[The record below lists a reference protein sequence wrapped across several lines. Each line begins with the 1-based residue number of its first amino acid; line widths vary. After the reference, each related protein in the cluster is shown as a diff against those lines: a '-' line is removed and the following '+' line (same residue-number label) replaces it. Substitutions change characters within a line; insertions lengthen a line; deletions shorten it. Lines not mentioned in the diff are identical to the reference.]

1 MVTDLRKQERK
12 TIMQRIDAFAMKYAY
27 ILFPAALALLML
39 LIVLLIV
46 VMFKDVSAVESGNY
60 YYRLESVI

>member
-1 MVTDLRKQERK
+1 MVTDLRKKEDK
-12 TIMQRIDAFAMKYAY
+12 GVMNKIDAFAMKYAY
-27 ILFPAALALLML
+27 ILFPAALTLLML

-60 YYRLESVI
+60 YYKLESVI